1 MIIKKIY
8 DARTR
13 TQKAWYDSSM
23 FYFTKMVEDETEN
36 KGDLTVV
43 FKNGATYIYKD
54 VRLEDYVLL
63 VAGRTDGSNG
73 RTLNKL
79 IKPKYEYERVADTDV
94 KELEAEL
101 EKLCAQ
107 EQIDFNKKERTYFI
121 SGHRDITQD
130 EFDYN
135 YAAILDKLMDDEDA
149 LFVVGDCDGADI
161 MAQNLLMDEFM
172 LSPDR
177 ITVYHAYDKPRNLN
191 PKITN
196 VVGGFSSH
204 VEKDEAMTKASSHD
218 IAFVRDWKKM
228 SGTAQ
233 NILRR
238 HKFFG

>member
-1 MIIKKIY
+1 MIIKKVY
-8 DARTR
+8 DELAK
-13 TQKAWYDSSM
+13 TQKVWYDSSM
-23 FYFTKMVEDETEN
+23 FYFTKMVENETKN
-36 KGDLTVV
+36 CGDLTVV
-43 FKNGATYIYKD
+43 FKNGATYVYKD

-63 VAGRTDGSNG
+63 VAGGTDGSNG

-79 IKPKYEYERVADTDV
+79 IKPKYEYERIADTDI
-94 KELEAEL
+94 KELEKEL
-101 EKLCAQ
+101 ESLCAQ
-107 EQIDFNKKERTYFI
+107 EQIDLNKKEHTYFI

-135 YAAILDKLMDDEDA
+135 YAAILDKLMDDEEA

-177 ITVYHAYDKPRNLN
+177 ITVYHAYGKPRNLN

-196 VVGGFSSH
+196 VIGGFSSH
-204 VEKDEAMTKASSHD
+204 VEKDEAMTKVSAHD
-218 IAFVRDWKKM
+218 VAFVRDWKKM

>member
-1 MIIKKIY
+1 MIIKKFY

-13 TQKAWYDSSM
+13 TQKVWYNSSM
-23 FYFTKMVEDETEN
+23 FYFTKMVEDELEN

-43 FKNGATYIYKD
+43 FKNGATYVYKD

-63 VAGRTDGSNG
+63 VAGGTDGSNG
-73 RTLNKL
+73 KTLNKL
-79 IKPKYEYERVADTDV
+79 IKPKYDYERIADTDM
-94 KELEAEL
+94 KELETEL
-101 EKLCAQ
+101 ESLSNQ
-107 EQIDFNKKERTYFI
+107 EQVDFSKKEHTYFI

-135 YAAILDKLMDDEDA
+135 YAAILDKLMDDENV
-149 LFVVGDCDGADI
+149 LFVVGDCSGADI

-172 LSPDR
+172 LDPER
-177 ITVYHAYDKPRNLN
+177 ITVYHAFDKPRNLN
-191 PKITN
+191 PKIKN
-196 VVGGFSSH
+196 VIGGFSSH
-204 VEKDEAMTKASSHD
+204 TEKDEAMTKASAHD
-218 IAFVRDWKKM
+218 IAFVRDCNKL

>member
-1 MIIKKIY
+1 MIIKKFY

-13 TQKAWYDSSM
+13 TQKVWYDSSM
-23 FYFTKMVEDETEN
+23 FCYTKMVEDEFEN

-43 FKNGATYIYKD
+43 FKNGATYVYKD

-63 VAGRTDGSNG
+63 VAGGTDGSNG
-73 RTLNKL
+73 KTLNKL
-79 IKPKYEYERVADTDV
+79 IKPKYDYERIDDTDLNELE
-94 KELEAEL
+94 KELEL
-101 EKLCAQ
+101 LSSQ
-107 EQIDFNKKERTYFI
+107 EQVDFSKKEHTYFI

-135 YAAILDKLMDDEDA
+135 YAAILDKLMDDEEA

-191 PKITN
+191 QKITN
-196 VVGGFSSH
+196 VIGGFSSH
-204 VEKDEAMTKASSHD
+204 VEKDEAMTKASAHD
-218 IAFVRDWKKM
+218 VAFVRDWKKM

-238 HKFFG
+238 HKFLG

>member
-8 DARTR
+8 DARTK
-13 TQKAWYDSSM
+13 TQKVWYDSSM
-23 FYFTKMVEDETEN
+23 FYFTKMVEDEFEN
-36 KGDLTVV
+36 KGNLTVV

-63 VAGRTDGSNG
+63 VAGGTDGSNG

-79 IKPKYEYERVADTDV
+79 IKPKYEYERIEDTDM

-101 EKLCAQ
+101 EKVCAQ

-135 YAAILDKLMDDEDA
+135 YAAILDKLMDDEDT

-204 VEKDEAMTKASSHD
+204 VEKDEAMTKVSSHD

-238 HKFFG
+238 HKFLG